1 MIDRLLFTI
10 EGVREALLRCT
21 LFSLIT
27 GALIIGQAFCLTTP
41 LVNLWYNHALVD
53 QIPFIAGFFVCLIVR
68 QFVDNAQS
76 SQLESF
82 ASRRADEFRTQ
93 LFKKLFNEG
102 QSLVQE
108 KGTGGFSTLL
118 VEGVDQVEAYLRMI
132 LPRMTK
138 LVIVPVMLLVL
149 LFVLDWVSALIGL
162 LVFPAIILQM
172 ALIGHTA
179 SLEAGKQHKEYQR
192 LANHFLDSIRGIDTL
207 KLFGRSKDQIT
218 KIYESSEQ
226 FRIATMKTLRVA
238 TLSGAVLDAF
248 STISIAAIAVM
259 LGFRLVDGSLT
270 LFPALFVLVIMPDYF
285 RPIREFASDYHAS
298 LDGKNSLRSI
308 LAIVRPSVV
317 KEESSENS
325 ASETDQAPKT
335 SSHNEAKSASKET
348 NSEETQRKIGEQP
361 SFTWTEHS
369 ALHLHNLSYQYAT
382 EGTFALEH
390 LSATFSDTQI
400 VGIIGQSGSG
410 KSTLA
415 HLLAGLND
423 PSEGSITISTASANV
438 GSYNDGVTSLHT
450 LRCQSWQKQLAYIP
464 QNPHIFHASLKENLA
479 FYQPDA
485 PLSEIERIC
494 SLMGL
499 NTLIEDLPEGLDTII
514 GEGAHSLSGGQAQRI
529 AFARAFLNK
538 NCKVLI
544 FDEPTAHLDIET
556 ELELKERM
564 LELMQDK
571 LVFLA
576 THRLHWLSAMDTVLV
591 LKNGRLIAQDTPENL
606 MQSGLIQPVK
616 SIL

>member
-10 EGVREALLRCT
+10 KGVREMLMRCT

-27 GALIIGQAFCLTTP
+27 GALLMGQAFCLTSA
-41 LVNLWYNHALVD
+41 LVNLWYNQPLFD
-53 QIPFIAGFFVCLIVR
+53 QIPFLVGFFICLVAR

-82 ASRRADEFRTQ
+82 ACRKADEFRDA
-93 LFKKLFNEG
+93 LFEKLFDEG
-102 QSLVQE
+102 QSLVQD
-108 KGTGGFSTLL
+108 KGTGSFSTLL

-149 LFVLDWVSALIGL
+149 LFILDWVSALIGL

-172 ALIGHTA
+172 VLIGHTA

-207 KLFGRSKDQIT
+207 KLFGRSNDQT
-218 KIYESSEQ
+218 EKIYQSSER
-226 FRIATMKTLRVA
+226 FRTATIKTLRVA

-270 LFPALFVLVIMPDYF
+270 LFPALFVLVLMPDYF

-298 LDGKNSLRSI
+298 LDGKNSLHSV
-308 LAIVRPSVV
+308 LAIINAPRSTS
-317 KEESSENS
+317 KENS
-325 ASETDQAPKT
+325 ASLEDRPTLAWSNDSTLHLENLSFRYQTDDAFT
-335 SSHNEAKSASKET
+335 LENISAS
-348 NSEETQRKIGEQP
+348 
-361 SFTWTEHS
+361 
-369 ALHLHNLSYQYAT
+369 
-382 EGTFALEH
+382 
-390 LSATFSDTQI
+390 FSGAQI

-415 HLLAGLND
+415 HLLAGLSDPTSGSFTLND
-423 PSEGSITISTASANV
+423 NV
-438 GSYNDGVTSLHT
+438 LPT
-450 LRCQSWQKQLAYIP
+450 LRCSSWQNQLAYIP
-464 QNPHIFHASLKENLA
+464 QNPHIFHASLLDNVA
-479 FYQPDA
+479 FYKPET
-485 PLSEIERIC
+485 PRKEVEKIC

-499 NTLIEDLPEGLDTII
+499 NNLIKDLPEGIDTVI

-538 NCKVLI
+538 DCKVLI

-556 ELELKERM
+556 ELELKDRM
-564 LELMQDK
+564 LELMQNK

-591 LKNGRLIAQDTPENL
+591 LQEGHLLAQGSPET
-606 MQSGLIQPVK
+606 LIQQGAIKVAHSPFEDLRTSRSAMDFAAKESESHVD
-616 SIL
+616 